1 MKINPS
7 TLQKEAR
14 LNQFLSAFLVIA
26 YVVCMYF
33 ISSWIS
39 TIPDYTLRLLTA
51 AALYIVFGLLLFYA
65 TRVGE
70 GKQIRRFSLSVLIL
84 MVLPGI
90 YILLASLA
98 PGLPWS
104 TEIQGSST
112 LQILSYV
119 MLGYGI
125 PYTFVSGYERSVP
138 VTEAEKEHE
147 QEDEEN
153 TFGLTQPEEAADEKK
168 TEEAEDPEIE
178 NDPAEASEEG
188 DSGEGEEDA
197 QEENPGTEADEQE
210 DQKE

>member
-7 TLQKEAR
+7 TPKKEAR

-39 TIPDYTLRLLTA
+39 TIPEDTLRILTA

-70 GKQIRRFSLSVLIL
+70 GKQVHRFSLSVLIL
-84 MVLPGI
+84 MVLPGV

-98 PGLPWS
+98 SGMPWS
-104 TEIQGSST
+104 AEIQGSST

-125 PYTFVSGYERSVP
+125 PYTFVSGYERLVP
-138 VTEAEKEHE
+138 ETGEEE
-147 QEDEEN
+147 EEN
-153 TFGLTQPEEAADEKK
+153 TFGLPKSEEAVDEEK
-168 TEEAEDPEIE
+168 TEETENPEIE
-178 NDPAEASEEG
+178 NDPAEAAAEAE
-188 DSGEGEEDA
+188 SGAGEENA
-197 QEENPGTEADEQE
+197 QEEDPSPEADAQE

>member
-7 TLQKEAR
+7 TPQKEAR

-98 PGLPWS
+98 PGMPWS
-104 TEIQGSST
+104 TEIQSSST

-125 PYTFVSGYERSVP
+125 PYTFVSGYERAVP
-138 VTEAEKEHE
+138 ETEAEQE
-147 QEDEEN
+147 QEN
-153 TFGLTQPEEAADEKK
+153 TFGLPQSEEAVDEEKAEETEEPEIDNDPEEASAQVEPD
-168 TEEAEDPEIE
+168 
-178 NDPAEASEEG
+178 
-188 DSGEGEEDA
+188 EGEEDA
-197 QEENPGTEADEQE
+197 QEEDPSPEADEQE

>member
-1 MKINPS
+1 MKTNPS
-7 TLQKEAR
+7 TPQKEAR
-14 LNQFLSAFLVIA
+14 LNQVLSAFLVIA

-84 MVLPGI
+84 MVLPGV

-98 PGLPWS
+98 PGMPWS
-104 TEIQGSST
+104 TEIQSSST

-125 PYTFVSGYERSVP
+125 PYTFVSGYERAVP
-138 VTEAEKEHE
+138 ETEAEQE

-153 TFGLTQPEEAADEKK
+153 TFGLPQSQEAVDEKK
-168 TEEAEDPEIE
+168 TEETEDPEIE
-178 NDPAEASEEG
+178 NDPAEASEEE

-197 QEENPGTEADEQE
+197 QEEDPSPEADEQE